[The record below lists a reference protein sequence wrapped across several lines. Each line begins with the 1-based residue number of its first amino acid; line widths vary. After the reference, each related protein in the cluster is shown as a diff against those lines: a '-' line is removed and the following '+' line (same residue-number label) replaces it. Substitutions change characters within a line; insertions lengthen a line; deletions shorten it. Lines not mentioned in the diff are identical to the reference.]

1 VDYEAKAA
9 EVTGLARIAGEEWA
23 SERASERAR
32 ARARAMRF
40 MARR

>member
-23 SERASERAR
+23 SAR
-32 ARARAMRF
+32 IARAMRF

>member
-23 SERASERAR
+23 S
-32 ARARAMRF
+32 ARAMRF